1 MPALA
6 SEDNAENVSLLVLD
20 AYPRDLI
27 IQYIYRPTLVDH
39 PILYV
44 LFQVLWPLGAAC

>member
-20 AYPRDLI
+20 AYPRDVI
-27 IQYIYRPTLVDH
+27 IQYVYRPTLVDR
-39 PILYV
+39 PILYI
-44 LFQVLWPLGAAC
+44 LFQVS